1 MAILTASAMLAAM
14 IPEGSLGFHPV
25 YLALG
30 ISAAS
35 LIGTWMNDSGF
46 WIIAK
51 MGGLS
56 EGETLQSWT
65 ILSASVGLTGV
76 LMVILLS
83 QLLPMRP
90 ALP

>member
-1 MAILTASAMLAAM
+1 
-14 IPEGSLGFHPV
+14 
-25 YLALG
+25 
-30 ISAAS
+30 
-35 LIGTWMNDSGF
+35 MNDSGF

-83 QLLPMRP
+83 QLLPLRP